1 MRWGYLRV
9 AGVFA
14 LLMLT
19 LASWPIASGSF
30 SLAQESADL
39 TTSVQNVVAADLG
52 VSADSIVVTV
62 VEQQGDWAYGTAVAP
77 GSADDGNPQTRFFLA
92 NNVNG
97 VWNVA
102 LRFTTEFDQLLQ
114 SAPPDFPSPTI
125 RSTLEGFSPAG
136 EGSSQLSFPFP
147 ANETWGFL
155 GPHPAEGATTRD
167 ALDFYPYYDN
177 AQNAPVLAMRGGVV
191 YRPCDNMILIDHGDG
206 WTTGYYH
213 VINIAVQNG
222 QVVQRGQQLG
232 GTSAE
237 HTCGGFANGPHVH
250 IWVEFRGQ
258 SVAIAGRDIGGWTVE
273 AGPNPYDGCLVKGS
287 VRRCTVDGT
296 NFVVNDSEIGSG
308 QSGAVAT
315 LGVLYGSVGDAIPY
329 TLTGFPANSSVG
341 ISWRRPGGSVVDLQP
356 ITTGADG
363 SASSNLIVPPTTIGS
378 GNTIRFTVGSIVRS
392 SPFEID
398 PSLSVTPE
406 LVGIGEQV
414 TVNIQGFGKKT
425 AIDITYVDAKTYTRT
440 KLGTITTS
448 NTGGGSANFSIPSG
462 LAPGPGSVEANVGY
476 DYAFD
481 DLRLV
486 DGPTVWLNYN
496 TVRAGDILNFG
507 IARFPAGS
515 DVALSMS
522 PAGGGAAV
530 PLTNATTNASGNA
543 VGTFT
548 MPSLLFGS
556 WDLLA
561 QAGGVS
567 AHFQVTIA
575 AAIYPSQDPAERGAT
590 VDVSAYGFTPNSP
603 ITISW
608 PRENDPLMLGSG
620 TTDAQGMA
628 TIAVSIPSF
637 PDGAYLTLLAEDGAS
652 GKAYTSIE
660 IQGGPPVGE
669 AAVQTS
675 TTRST
680 VGARMSY
687 TLTDFPPASTVQITW
702 IRVSGGT
709 IDLGTITTDFFGS
722 ISGSLAIPATTGG
735 FQEVRFSS
743 AGINVSVPF
752 EVVPRIKITPSTAQ
766 RGQGVG
772 ISLRGYAKKEVVRIR
787 WKQGSSWVTVATVTT
802 SNTGSA
808 NLTVLV
814 PTWVPDGSTSV
825 RGDGPIFRAQTNGLT
840 ISGGTFVPAGES
852 ASPTATP
859 SPSPTPTTTAVAS
872 PGVTVTPPATE
883 TAQPTETAMPEPTI
897 EPTIEPTLEPTE
909 APTEEPTET
918 PTPVETSESTEEAGG

>member
-1 MRWGYLRV
+1 
-9 AGVFA
+9 
-14 LLMLT
+14 
-19 LASWPIASGSF
+19 
-30 SLAQESADL
+30 
-39 TTSVQNVVAADLG
+39 
-52 VSADSIVVTV
+52 
-62 VEQQGDWAYGTAVAP
+62 
-77 GSADDGNPQTRFFLA
+77 
-92 NNVNG
+92 
-97 VWNVA
+97 
-102 LRFTTEFDQLLQ
+102 
-114 SAPPDFPSPTI
+114 
-125 RSTLEGFSPAG
+125 
-136 EGSSQLSFPFP
+136 
-147 ANETWGFL
+147 
-155 GPHPAEGATTRD
+155 
-167 ALDFYPYYDN
+167 
-177 AQNAPVLAMRGGVV
+177 MRGGVV

-341 ISWRRPGGSVVDLQP
+341 ISWQRPGGSVVDLPP

-398 PSLSVTPE
+398 PRLSVTPDT
-406 LVGIGEQV
+406 GRDRGASHRQHP
-414 TVNIQGFGKKT
+414 GFGKKA

-590 VDVSAYGFTPNSP
+590 VDV
-603 ITISW
+603 
-608 PRENDPLMLGSG
+608 LG
-620 TTDAQGMA
+620 
-628 TIAVSIPSF
+628 VW
-637 PDGAYLTLLAEDGAS
+637 LH
-652 GKAYTSIE
+652 
-660 IQGGPPVGE
+660 
-669 AAVQTS
+669 
-675 TTRST
+675 
-680 VGARMSY
+680 
-687 TLTDFPPASTVQITW
+687 
-702 IRVSGGT
+702 
-709 IDLGTITTDFFGS
+709 
-722 ISGSLAIPATTGG
+722 
-735 FQEVRFSS
+735 
-743 AGINVSVPF
+743 
-752 EVVPRIKITPSTAQ
+752 
-766 RGQGVG
+766 
-772 ISLRGYAKKEVVRIR
+772 AK
-787 WKQGSSWVTVATVTT
+787 
-802 SNTGSA
+802 
-808 NLTVLV
+808 
-814 PTWVPDGSTSV
+814 
-825 RGDGPIFRAQTNGLT
+825 
-840 ISGGTFVPAGES
+840 
-852 ASPTATP
+852 
-859 SPSPTPTTTAVAS
+859 
-872 PGVTVTPPATE
+872 
-883 TAQPTETAMPEPTI
+883 
-897 EPTIEPTLEPTE
+897 
-909 APTEEPTET
+909 
-918 PTPVETSESTEEAGG
+918 